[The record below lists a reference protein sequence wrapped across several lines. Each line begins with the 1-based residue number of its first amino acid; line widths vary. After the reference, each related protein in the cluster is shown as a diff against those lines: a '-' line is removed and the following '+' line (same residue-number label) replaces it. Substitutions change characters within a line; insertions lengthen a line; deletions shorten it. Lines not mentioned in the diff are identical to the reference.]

1 MGDPAGIGPEVVLKA
16 VAEEEIRKVCIPVI
30 IGDAQ
35 LLAHTA
41 RTLDLQCGY
50 DIVRKEEPFPD
61 NFSDPVIFH
70 LDNIGGFIEP
80 GIESGAAGKAAAGYI
95 EAAVELC
102 AAGSVDAIAT
112 APINKRALFLG
123 GYSFPGHT
131 EFLAHLTGAE
141 EYAMAFVAANLRIV
155 LLSTHVPLSEAI
167 RMVERDLIVKIVN
180 LTHRELQRWGIERP
194 RLAVAALNPHG
205 AEGGLF
211 GVEEASEIVPAIEA
225 CRGVDDINVRGPFS
239 ADTVFLRA
247 SRGEFD
253 AVIAC
258 YHDQAMIP
266 VKCLSF
272 GEAVNVTLGLPFIRT
287 SVDHGT
293 AFEIAG
299 TGAASTYSP
308 GPRHRAH
315 PHLPCRFPLR
325 DALRFHSLQPI
336 QYISFRLAHC
346 DSFHPLALRLSSGTF
361 YFAQLGISHFA
372 AGQGGVS
379 RRRVKAADST
389 VTACDIIPPA
399 IKAFGKRLQEN

>member
-1 MGDPAGIGPEVVLKA
+1 LPRIGITMGDPAGIGPEVVLKA
-16 VAEEEIRKVCIPVI
+16 VAEEEVRRACIPVI
-30 IGDAQ
+30 IGDAP

-41 RTLDLQCGY
+41 RTLDLQSGY
-50 DIVRKEEPFPD
+50 DIVRADEPFPEHTE
-61 NFSDPVIFH
+61 PVIYH
-70 LDNIGGFIEP
+70 LGNIHGFIEP
-80 GIESGAAGKAAAGYI
+80 GIESGAAGKAAGGYI

-102 AAGSVDAIAT
+102 AAGSIDAVAT

-131 EFLAHLTGAE
+131 EFFAHLTGAE
-141 EYAMAFVAANLRIV
+141 EYAMAFVAGNLRIV
-155 LLSTHVPLSEAI
+155 LISTHVPLAEAI
-167 RMVERDLIVKIVN
+167 RLVERDRVLEIIN

-211 GVEEASEIVPAIEA
+211 GVEEASEIMPAIDA
-225 CRGVDDINVRGPFS
+225 GRRDDINVQGPYS

-253 AVIAC
+253 AVVAC

-293 AFEIAG
+293 AFDIAG
-299 TGAASTYSP
+299 KGLAE
-308 GPRHRAH
+308 
-315 PHLPCRFPLR
+315 
-325 DALRFHSLQPI
+325 HS
-336 QYISFRLAHC
+336 SMVA
-346 DSFHPLALRLSSGTF
+346 
-361 YFAQLGISHFA
+361 
-372 AGQGGVS
+372 
-379 RRRVKAADST
+379 
-389 VTACDIIPPA
+389 A
-399 IKAFGKRLQEN
+399 IKLAAELSQRAGESCRPMEV

>member
-16 VAEEEIRKVCIPVI
+16 VAEEEIQRLCIPVI

-41 RTLDLQCGY
+41 RTLDLQSGY
-50 DIVRKEEPFPD
+50 DIVRMGEPIPEQL
-61 NFSDPVIFH
+61 SEPIIFH
-70 LDNIGGFIEP
+70 LDNVSGFIEV
-80 GIESGAAGKAAAGYI
+80 GIESAAAGKAAGGYI

-112 APINKRALFLG
+112 APINKRSLFLG

-131 EFLAHLTGAE
+131 EFLAQLTGTE
-141 EYAMAFVAANLRIV
+141 EYAMAFVEANLRIV
-155 LLSTHVPLSEAI
+155 LISTHVPLAEAI
-167 RMVERDLIVKIVN
+167 RMVQRDRIIRTVN
-180 LTHRELQRWGIERP
+180 LTHRELQRWGMESP

-211 GVEEASEIVPAIEA
+211 GMEEASEIAPAIEA
-225 CRGVDDINVRGPFS
+225 CRTVDDIDVQGPFS
-239 ADTVFLRA
+239 ADTIFLRA

-293 AFEIAG
+293 AFDIAG
-299 TGAASTYSP
+299 KGIAE
-308 GPRHRAH
+308 
-315 PHLPCRFPLR
+315 
-325 DALRFHSLQPI
+325 HSSMI
-336 QYISFRLAHC
+336 A
-346 DSFHPLALRLSSGTF
+346 
-361 YFAQLGISHFA
+361 
-372 AGQGGVS
+372 
-379 RRRVKAADST
+379 
-389 VTACDIIPPA
+389 A
-399 IKAFGKRLQEN
+399 IKLAAELSTRAGESSRPVEV

>member
-16 VAEEEIRKVCIPVI
+16 VAEEEIRKICLPVI

-50 DIVRKEEPFPD
+50 DIVRKDESFPER
-61 NFSDPVIFH
+61 FSDPIIYH
-70 LDNIGGFIEP
+70 LDNISGFIEP

-102 AAGSVDAIAT
+102 AAGNVDAIAT

-131 EFLAHLTGAE
+131 EFLAHLTGTE

-155 LLSTHVPLSEAI
+155 LLSTHVPLSVAI
-167 RMVERDLIVKIVN
+167 RMVEKDRLVKTIN
-180 LTHRELQRWGIERP
+180 LTYRELRRWGIERP

-211 GVEEASEIVPAIEA
+211 GVEEASEMVPAIEA
-225 CRGVDDINVRGPFS
+225 ARELDEINVQGPFS

-253 AVIAC
+253 AVVAC

-293 AFEIAG
+293 AFDIAG
-299 TGAASTYSP
+299 KGLAE
-308 GPRHRAH
+308 
-315 PHLPCRFPLR
+315 
-325 DALRFHSLQPI
+325 HS
-336 QYISFRLAHC
+336 SMLA
-346 DSFHPLALRLSSGTF
+346 
-361 YFAQLGISHFA
+361 
-372 AGQGGVS
+372 
-379 RRRVKAADST
+379 
-389 VTACDIIPPA
+389 A
-399 IKAFGKRLQEN
+399 IKLAAELSTQAGESCRAVEV

>member
-1 MGDPAGIGPEVVLKA
+1 MRQFVQNSSHSGPRYRRSLPRIAITMGDPAGIGPEIVLKA
-16 VAEEEIRKVCIPVI
+16 VAEEDIQKVCIPVVV
-30 IGDAQ
+30 GDAQ

-41 RTLDLQCGY
+41 RTLDLQSGY
-50 DIVRKEEPFPD
+50 DIVRAGEPIPEQL
-61 NFSDPVIFH
+61 SEPIIFH
-70 LDNIGGFIEP
+70 LDNINGVIEP
-80 GIESGAAGKAAAGYI
+80 GVESGAAGKAAGGYI

-112 APINKRALFLG
+112 APINKRSLFLG

-131 EFLAHLTGAE
+131 EFLAHLSGSE

-155 LLSTHVPLSEAI
+155 LISTHLPLSEAI
-167 RMVERDLIVKIVN
+167 RLVKRDRIIRTVN
-180 LTHRELQRWGIERP
+180 LTNRELKRWGIERP

-211 GVEEASEIVPAIEA
+211 GMEESSEIAPAVEA
-225 CRGVDDINVRGPFS
+225 CRTIDEINVAGPYS

-293 AFEIAG
+293 AFDIAG
-299 TGAASTYSP
+299 KGIAE
-308 GPRHRAH
+308 
-315 PHLPCRFPLR
+315 
-325 DALRFHSLQPI
+325 HSSLV
-336 QYISFRLAHC
+336 A
-346 DSFHPLALRLSSGTF
+346 
-361 YFAQLGISHFA
+361 
-372 AGQGGVS
+372 
-379 RRRVKAADST
+379 
-389 VTACDIIPPA
+389 A
-399 IKAFGKRLQEN
+399 IKLAAELSIRAGESSSAVEV

>member
-1 MGDPAGIGPEVVLKA
+1 MRHSDQSSSNPGPRPRRVLPRIGITMGDPAGIGPEVVLKA
-16 VAEEEIRKVCIPVI
+16 VAEEEVRRTCIPVI

-41 RTLDLQCGY
+41 RTLDLQSGY
-50 DIVRKEEPFPD
+50 DIVRADEPFPEH
-61 NFSDPVIFH
+61 SEPVIYH
-70 LDNIGGFIEP
+70 LDNITGLIEP
-80 GIESGAAGKAAAGYI
+80 GIESGAAGKAAGGYI

-102 AAGSVDAIAT
+102 AAGSIDAVAT

-131 EFLAHLTGAE
+131 EFFAHLTGAE
-141 EYAMAFVAANLRIV
+141 EYAMAFVAGNLRIV
-155 LLSTHVPLSEAI
+155 LLSTHVPLAEAI
-167 RMVERDLIVKIVN
+167 RLVERDRIVSRIN
-180 LTHRELQRWGIERP
+180 LTNRELQRWGIEKP

-211 GVEEASEIVPAIEA
+211 GVEEASEIIPAIDA
-225 CRGVDDINVRGPFS
+225 CRRDDINVQGPFS

-253 AVIAC
+253 GVVAC

-293 AFEIAG
+293 AFDIAG
-299 TGAASTYSP
+299 KGLAE
-308 GPRHRAH
+308 
-315 PHLPCRFPLR
+315 
-325 DALRFHSLQPI
+325 HS
-336 QYISFRLAHC
+336 SMVA
-346 DSFHPLALRLSSGTF
+346 
-361 YFAQLGISHFA
+361 
-372 AGQGGVS
+372 
-379 RRRVKAADST
+379 
-389 VTACDIIPPA
+389 A
-399 IKAFGKRLQEN
+399 IKLAAELSTRAGESCRPMEV

>member
-1 MGDPAGIGPEVVLKA
+1 MRHSDQSSTNPGPRPRRVLPRIGITMGDPAGIGPEVVLKA
-16 VAEEEIRKVCIPVI
+16 VAEEEIRRACIPVI

-41 RTLDLQCGY
+41 RTLDLQSGY
-50 DIVRKEEPFPD
+50 DIVRADEPFPEH
-61 NFSDPVIFH
+61 SEPVIYH
-70 LDNIGGFIEP
+70 LGNITGFIEP
-80 GIESGAAGKAAAGYI
+80 GIESGTAGKAAGGYI

-102 AAGSVDAIAT
+102 AAGSIDAVAT

-131 EFLAHLTGAE
+131 EFFAHLTGAE
-141 EYAMAFVAANLRIV
+141 EYAMAFVAGNLRIV

-167 RMVERDLIVKIVN
+167 RLVERDRVIRVIN
-180 LTHRELQRWGIERP
+180 LANRELQRWGIEKP

-211 GVEEASEIVPAIEA
+211 GVEEASEIMPAIDVA
-225 CRGVDDINVRGPFS
+225 RRDDINVQGPYS

-253 AVIAC
+253 AVVAC

-293 AFEIAG
+293 AFDIAG
-299 TGAASTYSP
+299 KGLAE
-308 GPRHRAH
+308 
-315 PHLPCRFPLR
+315 
-325 DALRFHSLQPI
+325 HS
-336 QYISFRLAHC
+336 SMVA
-346 DSFHPLALRLSSGTF
+346 
-361 YFAQLGISHFA
+361 
-372 AGQGGVS
+372 
-379 RRRVKAADST
+379 
-389 VTACDIIPPA
+389 A
-399 IKAFGKRLQEN
+399 IKLAAELSTRAGESCRPMEV

>member
-1 MGDPAGIGPEVVLKA
+1 
-16 VAEEEIRKVCIPVI
+16 
-30 IGDAQ
+30 

-41 RTLDLQCGY
+41 RTLDLQSGY
-50 DIVRKEEPFPD
+50 DIIRKEEPFPEPI
-61 NFSDPVIFH
+61 SDPVIFH
-70 LDNIGGFIEP
+70 LDNISGFIEP
-80 GIESGAAGKAAAGYI
+80 GVESGAAGKAAAGYI

-102 AAGSVDAIAT
+102 AAGNIDAIAT

-167 RMVERDLIVKIVN
+167 RLVERDRIIRVVN
-180 LTHRELQRWGIERP
+180 LTDRELRRWGIERP
-194 RLAVAALNPHG
+194 RLAMAALNPHG

-211 GVEEASEIVPAIEA
+211 GVEEASEMMPAIEA
-225 CRGVDDINVRGPFS
+225 CRIEDINVQGPFS

-293 AFEIAG
+293 AFDIAG
-299 TGAASTYSP
+299 KGLAE
-308 GPRHRAH
+308 
-315 PHLPCRFPLR
+315 
-325 DALRFHSLQPI
+325 HSSMI
-336 QYISFRLAHC
+336 A
-346 DSFHPLALRLSSGTF
+346 
-361 YFAQLGISHFA
+361 
-372 AGQGGVS
+372 
-379 RRRVKAADST
+379 
-389 VTACDIIPPA
+389 A
-399 IKAFGKRLQEN
+399 IKLAAELSTQAGESCRAVEV

>member
-16 VAEEEIRKVCIPVI
+16 VAEDEIRGMCVPVI
-30 IGDAQ
+30 VGDAQ

-41 RTLDLQCGY
+41 RTLDLQSGY
-50 DIVRKEEPFPD
+50 DIIRQGEPLPEHLTE
-61 NFSDPVIFH
+61 PVIFH
-70 LDNIGGFIEP
+70 LDNIGGFVEP
-80 GIESGAAGKAAAGYI
+80 GVESGVAGKAAAGYI

-102 AAGSVDAIAT
+102 AAGTVDAIAT

-131 EFLAHLTGAE
+131 EFLAHLTGSE
-141 EYAMAFVAANLRIV
+141 DCAMAFVAANLRVV
-155 LLSTHVPLSEAI
+155 LISTHVPLSEAI
-167 RMVERDLIVKIVN
+167 RLVERDRIMRVIN
-180 LTHRELQRWGIERP
+180 LTHRELRRWGIERP

-211 GVEEASEIVPAIEA
+211 GVEEASEIMPAIEA
-225 CRGVDDINVRGPFS
+225 CHGIDDVNVRGPFS

-293 AFEIAG
+293 AFDIAG
-299 TGAASTYSP
+299 KGLAE
-308 GPRHRAH
+308 
-315 PHLPCRFPLR
+315 
-325 DALRFHSLQPI
+325 HS
-336 QYISFRLAHC
+336 SMVA
-346 DSFHPLALRLSSGTF
+346 
-361 YFAQLGISHFA
+361 
-372 AGQGGVS
+372 
-379 RRRVKAADST
+379 
-389 VTACDIIPPA
+389 A
-399 IKAFGKRLQEN
+399 IKLAAELSTNAGESSRAVEV

>member
-1 MGDPAGIGPEVVLKA
+1 MRQFANSSSSFGNRPRRSLPRIGITMGDPAGIGPEVVLKA
-16 VAEEEIRKVCIPVI
+16 VAEDEIRGMCIPVI
-30 IGDAQ
+30 VGDAQ

-41 RTLDLQCGY
+41 RTLDLQSGY
-50 DIVRKEEPFPD
+50 DIIRQGEPLPEHLTE
-61 NFSDPVIFH
+61 PVIFH
-70 LDNIGGFIEP
+70 LDNIGGFVEP
-80 GIESGAAGKAAAGYI
+80 GIESGVAGKAAAGYI

-131 EFLAHLTGAE
+131 EFLAHLTGSE
-141 EYAMAFVAANLRIV
+141 DCAMAFVAANLRVV
-155 LLSTHVPLSEAI
+155 LISTHVPLSEAI
-167 RMVERDLIVKIVN
+167 RMVERDRIIKTIN
-180 LTHRELQRWGIERP
+180 LTHRELRRWGIERP

-225 CRGVDDINVRGPFS
+225 CHGRDDVNVRGPFP

-293 AFEIAG
+293 AFDIAG
-299 TGAASTYSP
+299 KGLAE
-308 GPRHRAH
+308 
-315 PHLPCRFPLR
+315 
-325 DALRFHSLQPI
+325 HS
-336 QYISFRLAHC
+336 SMVA
-346 DSFHPLALRLSSGTF
+346 
-361 YFAQLGISHFA
+361 
-372 AGQGGVS
+372 
-379 RRRVKAADST
+379 
-389 VTACDIIPPA
+389 A
-399 IKAFGKRLQEN
+399 IKLAAELSTNAGESSRAVEV

>member
-16 VAEEEIRKVCIPVI
+16 VAEPEIRRACVPVI

-41 RTLDLQCGY
+41 RTLDLQSGY
-50 DIVRKEEPFPD
+50 EITRQGESLPDHIEEAQ
-61 NFSDPVIFH
+61 IYH
-70 LDNIGGFIEP
+70 LDNIGGFVEP
-80 GIESGAAGKAAAGYI
+80 GIESGTAGKAAAGYI

-102 AAGSVDAIAT
+102 AAGGVDAIAT

-131 EFLAHLTGAE
+131 EFLAHLTGTE

-155 LLSTHVPLSEAI
+155 LLSTHVPLAVAI
-167 RMVERDLIVKIVN
+167 RMVERDRLVKTIN

-211 GVEEASEIVPAIEA
+211 GVEEASEMLPAIEV
-225 CRGVDDINVRGPFS
+225 CRSAGEINVQGPFS

-253 AVIAC
+253 AVVAC

-293 AFEIAG
+293 AFDIAG
-299 TGAASTYSP
+299 KGLAE
-308 GPRHRAH
+308 
-315 PHLPCRFPLR
+315 
-325 DALRFHSLQPI
+325 HS
-336 QYISFRLAHC
+336 SMVA
-346 DSFHPLALRLSSGTF
+346 
-361 YFAQLGISHFA
+361 
-372 AGQGGVS
+372 
-379 RRRVKAADST
+379 
-389 VTACDIIPPA
+389 A
-399 IKAFGKRLQEN
+399 IKLAAELSTIAGESSRAVEV

>member
-16 VAEEEIRKVCIPVI
+16 VAEEEVLRCCRPII

-35 LLAHTA
+35 LLAHNA

-50 DIVRKEEPFPD
+50 QIVRQGEPFPD
-61 NFSDPVIFH
+61 RISNPLIFH
-70 LDNIGGFIEP
+70 LDNIAGHVEP
-80 GIESGAAGKAAAGYI
+80 GIESGLAGKAAAGYI

-102 AAGSVDAIAT
+102 AAGSIDAIAT

-131 EFLAHLTGAE
+131 EFLAHLTGTE
-141 EYAMAFVAANLRIV
+141 DYAMGFVAANLRVV
-155 LLSTHVPLSEAI
+155 LISTHVPLSEAI
-167 RMVERDLIVKIVN
+167 RLVTRDRIEKTIRLADQ
-180 LTHRELQRWGIERP
+180 ELQRWGIEQP

-211 GVEEASEIVPAIEA
+211 GIEEASEIMPAVES
-225 CRGVDDINVRGPFS
+225 CRTTDGINVRGPFS

-253 AVIAC
+253 AVVAC

-272 GEAVNVTLGLPFIRT
+272 GEAVNITLGLPFIRT

-293 AFEIAG
+293 AFDIAG
-299 TGAASTYSP
+299 KGVAE
-308 GPRHRAH
+308 
-315 PHLPCRFPLR
+315 
-325 DALRFHSLQPI
+325 HS
-336 QYISFRLAHC
+336 SM
-346 DSFHPLALRLSSGTF
+346 
-361 YFAQLGISHFA
+361 
-372 AGQGGVS
+372 VE
-379 RRRVKAADST
+379 
-389 VTACDIIPPA
+389 A
-399 IKAFGKRLQEN
+399 IKLAAELSLKAGESGRAVEVA

>member
-1 MGDPAGIGPEVVLKA
+1 MPRIGITMGDPAGIGPEVVLKA
-16 VAEEEIRKVCIPVI
+16 VAEEEIRSVCAPVI

-41 RTLDLQCGY
+41 RTLDLQSGY
-50 DIVRKEEPFPD
+50 DIVRRGEPLPGHLTE
-61 NFSDPVIFH
+61 PVIFH
-70 LDNIGGFIEP
+70 LDNVGGYIEP

-102 AAGSVDAIAT
+102 AAGSIEAIAT

-131 EFLAHLTGAE
+131 EFLASLTSTE
-141 EYAMAFVAANLRIV
+141 EYAMALVAANLRIV
-155 LLSTHVPLSEAI
+155 LLSTHVPLAEAI
-167 RMVERDLIVKIVN
+167 RMVERDRIIRIIRLA
-180 LTHRELQRWGIERP
+180 HRELQRWGIDRP
-194 RLAVAALNPHG
+194 RIAVAALNPHG

-211 GVEEASEIVPAIEA
+211 GVEEASEIVPAVEA
-225 CRGVDDINVRGPFS
+225 CRGVDDLNVQGPFS
-239 ADTVFLRA
+239 ADTIFLRA

-293 AFEIAG
+293 AFDIAG
-299 TGAASTYSP
+299 KGLAEHSSMMAAIK
-308 GPRHRAH
+308 
-315 PHLPCRFPLR
+315 L
-325 DALRFHSLQPI
+325 
-336 QYISFRLAHC
+336 
-346 DSFHPLALRLSSGTF
+346 
-361 YFAQLGISHFA
+361 
-372 AGQGGVS
+372 
-379 RRRVKAADST
+379 AADLST
-389 VTACDIIPPA
+389 RADESSRAV
-399 IKAFGKRLQEN
+399 EV

>member
-1 MGDPAGIGPEVVLKA
+1 MRQLANSSSHSGHRPKRFLPRIGITMGDPAGIGPEVVLKA
-16 VAEEEIRKVCIPVI
+16 VAEDEVRRICVPVI

-41 RTLDLQCGY
+41 RTLDLQSGY
-50 DIVRKEEPFPD
+50 DIVRKGEKIPDEISEPI
-61 NFSDPVIFH
+61 IFH
-70 LDNIGGFIEP
+70 LDNITGSIEP
-80 GIESGAAGKAAAGYI
+80 GIESGTAGKAAAGYI

-102 AAGSVDAIAT
+102 AAGSIDAIAT

-141 EYAMAFVAANLRIV
+141 EYAMAFVASNLRIV

-167 RMVERDLIVKIVN
+167 TMVERDRIVKIVS
-180 LTHRELQRWGIERP
+180 LTNRELQRWGIERP

-211 GVEEASEIVPAIEA
+211 GVEEAAEIVPAIEA
-225 CRGVDDINVRGPFS
+225 CRGREDINVQGPFS

-293 AFEIAG
+293 AFDIAG
-299 TGAASTYSP
+299 KGLAEHSSMVAAIK
-308 GPRHRAH
+308 
-315 PHLPCRFPLR
+315 L
-325 DALRFHSLQPI
+325 
-336 QYISFRLAHC
+336 
-346 DSFHPLALRLSSGTF
+346 
-361 YFAQLGISHFA
+361 
-372 AGQGGVS
+372 
-379 RRRVKAADST
+379 AADLST
-389 VTACDIIPPA
+389 QAGESCRAV
-399 IKAFGKRLQEN
+399 EV

>member
-1 MGDPAGIGPEVVLKA
+1 MPRIGITMGDPAGIGPEVVLKA
-16 VAEEEIRKVCIPVI
+16 VAEEEVRRTCIPVI

-41 RTLDLQCGY
+41 RTLDLQSGY
-50 DIVRKEEPFPD
+50 DIVRADEPFPEHAE
-61 NFSDPVIFH
+61 PVIYH
-70 LDNIGGFIEP
+70 LGNISGFIEP
-80 GIESGAAGKAAAGYI
+80 GIESGAAGKAAGGYI

-102 AAGSVDAIAT
+102 AAGSIDAVAT

-131 EFLAHLTGAE
+131 EFFAHLTGAE
-141 EYAMAFVAANLRIV
+141 EYAMAFVAGNLRIV
-155 LLSTHVPLSEAI
+155 LISTHVPLAEAI
-167 RMVERDLIVKIVN
+167 RLVERDRVLDIIN
-180 LTHRELQRWGIERP
+180 LTNRELQRWGIERP

-211 GVEEASEIVPAIEA
+211 GVEEASEIIPAIDAGRRE
-225 CRGVDDINVRGPFS
+225 DINVQGPFS

-253 AVIAC
+253 AVVAC

-293 AFEIAG
+293 AFDIAG
-299 TGAASTYSP
+299 KGLAE
-308 GPRHRAH
+308 
-315 PHLPCRFPLR
+315 
-325 DALRFHSLQPI
+325 HS
-336 QYISFRLAHC
+336 SMVA
-346 DSFHPLALRLSSGTF
+346 
-361 YFAQLGISHFA
+361 
-372 AGQGGVS
+372 
-379 RRRVKAADST
+379 
-389 VTACDIIPPA
+389 A
-399 IKAFGKRLQEN
+399 IKLAAELSQRAGESCRPMEV

>member
-16 VAEEEIRKVCIPVI
+16 VAEEEIRRACIPVI

-41 RTLDLQCGY
+41 RTLDLQSGY
-50 DIVRKEEPFPD
+50 DIVRAEEPFPEHTE
-61 NFSDPVIFH
+61 PVIYH
-70 LDNIGGFIEP
+70 LDNITGLIEP
-80 GIESGAAGKAAAGYI
+80 GIESGAAGKAAGGYI

-102 AAGSVDAIAT
+102 AAGSIDAVAT

-131 EFLAHLTGAE
+131 EFFAHLTGSE
-141 EYAMAFVAANLRIV
+141 EYAMAFVAGNLRIV
-155 LLSTHVPLSEAI
+155 LLSTHVPLAEAI
-167 RMVERDLIVKIVN
+167 RLVERDRIVSRIN
-180 LTHRELQRWGIERP
+180 LTNRELQRWGIEKP

-211 GVEEASEIVPAIEA
+211 GVEEASEIMPAIDS
-225 CRGVDDINVRGPFS
+225 CRRDEINVQGPFS

-253 AVIAC
+253 GVIAC

-293 AFEIAG
+293 AFDIAG
-299 TGAASTYSP
+299 KGLAE
-308 GPRHRAH
+308 
-315 PHLPCRFPLR
+315 
-325 DALRFHSLQPI
+325 HS
-336 QYISFRLAHC
+336 SMVA
-346 DSFHPLALRLSSGTF
+346 
-361 YFAQLGISHFA
+361 
-372 AGQGGVS
+372 
-379 RRRVKAADST
+379 
-389 VTACDIIPPA
+389 A
-399 IKAFGKRLQEN
+399 IKLAAELSTRAGESCRPMEV

>member
-1 MGDPAGIGPEVVLKA
+1 MTQSGNSSSHTGHRPRRFLPRIGITMGDPAGIGPEVVLKA
-16 VAEEEIRKVCIPVI
+16 VAEEEVRSLCVPLI

-41 RTLDLQCGY
+41 RTLDLRCGY
-50 DIVRKEEPFPD
+50 DIVRRGEQLPANLAE
-61 NFSDPVIFH
+61 PVIFH

-102 AAGSVDAIAT
+102 AAGSIEAIAT

-131 EFLAHLTGAE
+131 EFLAALTSTE

-155 LLSTHVPLSEAI
+155 LLSTHVPLAEAI
-167 RMVERDLIVKIVN
+167 RLVERDRIIRIVR
-180 LTHRELQRWGIERP
+180 LTHRELKRWGIERP
-194 RLAVAALNPHG
+194 RIAVAALNPHG

-211 GVEEASEIVPAIEA
+211 GMEEASEIAPAVEA
-225 CRGVDDINVRGPFS
+225 CRGVDDLNVRGPFS
-239 ADTVFLRA
+239 ADTIFLRA

-253 AVIAC
+253 AVLAC
-258 YHDQAMIP
+258 YHDQATIP

-293 AFEIAG
+293 AFDIAG
-299 TGAASTYSP
+299 KGLAE
-308 GPRHRAH
+308 
-315 PHLPCRFPLR
+315 
-325 DALRFHSLQPI
+325 HS
-336 QYISFRLAHC
+336 SMVA
-346 DSFHPLALRLSSGTF
+346 
-361 YFAQLGISHFA
+361 
-372 AGQGGVS
+372 
-379 RRRVKAADST
+379 
-389 VTACDIIPPA
+389 A
-399 IKAFGKRLQEN
+399 IKLATELSNRADESSRAVEV

>member
-1 MGDPAGIGPEVVLKA
+1 LPRIGITMGDPAGIGPEVVLKA
-16 VAEEEIRKVCIPVI
+16 VAEPEIQKVCVPVI

-35 LLAHTA
+35 MLAHTA

-50 DIVRKEEPFPD
+50 DIIRKEESFPEHL
-61 NFSDPVIFH
+61 NEPAIFH
-70 LDNIGGFIEP
+70 LDNILGFIEP

-102 AAGSVDAIAT
+102 AAGSIDAIAT

-131 EFLAHLTGAE
+131 EFLAHLTRSE

-167 RMVERDLIVKIVN
+167 RLVERDRLVKVIN
-180 LTHRELQRWGIERP
+180 LTNRELQRWGMERP

-211 GVEEASEIVPAIEA
+211 GVEEASEMVPAIEA
-225 CRGVDDINVRGPFS
+225 CRQLDDINVHGPYS

-253 AVIAC
+253 AVVAC

-293 AFEIAG
+293 AFDIAG
-299 TGAASTYSP
+299 KGVAEHSSMVAAIK
-308 GPRHRAH
+308 
-315 PHLPCRFPLR
+315 L
-325 DALRFHSLQPI
+325 
-336 QYISFRLAHC
+336 
-346 DSFHPLALRLSSGTF
+346 
-361 YFAQLGISHFA
+361 
-372 AGQGGVS
+372 
-379 RRRVKAADST
+379 AADLST
-389 VTACDIIPPA
+389 QAGESCRPVEI
-399 IKAFGKRLQEN
+399 

>member
-16 VAEEEIRKVCIPVI
+16 VAEEEIQRTCLPI
-30 IGDAQ
+30 IVGDAQ

-41 RTLDLQCGY
+41 RTLDLQSGY
-50 DIVRKEEPFPD
+50 DIVRVGEPLPD
-61 NFSDPVIFH
+61 QPSGPLIFH
-70 LDNIGGFIEP
+70 LDNINGVIEP
-80 GIESGAAGKAAAGYI
+80 GIESGPAGKAAGQYI

-112 APINKRALFLG
+112 APINKRSLFLG

-131 EFLAHLTGAE
+131 EFLAHLTGSE

-155 LLSTHVPLSEAI
+155 LISTHVPLAEAI
-167 RMVERDLIVKIVN
+167 TLVKRDRIMRTIN
-180 LTHRELQRWGIERP
+180 LTNRELKRWGIENP
-194 RLAVAALNPHG
+194 RLAMAALNPHG

-211 GVEEASEIVPAIEA
+211 GMEETSEIAPAVA
-225 CRGVDDINVRGPFS
+225 YCRSSEDINVEGPYS

-293 AFEIAG
+293 AFDIAG
-299 TGAASTYSP
+299 RGVAE
-308 GPRHRAH
+308 
-315 PHLPCRFPLR
+315 
-325 DALRFHSLQPI
+325 HS
-336 QYISFRLAHC
+336 SMVA
-346 DSFHPLALRLSSGTF
+346 
-361 YFAQLGISHFA
+361 
-372 AGQGGVS
+372 
-379 RRRVKAADST
+379 
-389 VTACDIIPPA
+389 A
-399 IKAFGKRLQEN
+399 IKLAAELAGRDESCNAIEV

>member
-16 VAEEEIRKVCIPVI
+16 VAEDEIKEVCLPVI

-50 DIVRKEEPFPD
+50 EITRRGEALPEHLEEPQ
-61 NFSDPVIFH
+61 IYH
-70 LDNIGGFIEP
+70 LDNVGGFVEP
-80 GIESGAAGKAAAGYI
+80 GIESGVAGKAAAGYI

-102 AAGSVDAIAT
+102 AAGSIDAIAT

-131 EFLAHLTGAE
+131 EFLAHLTGTE

-155 LLSTHVPLSEAI
+155 LMSTHVPLAEAI
-167 RMVERDLIVKIVN
+167 RMVERDRIIKTIN
-180 LTHRELQRWGIERP
+180 ITHRELRRWGIDRP

-211 GVEEASEIVPAIEA
+211 GVEEASEMLPAIEK
-225 CRGVDDINVRGPFS
+225 CRAIDEVNVQGPFS

-293 AFEIAG
+293 AFDIAG
-299 TGAASTYSP
+299 KGLAE
-308 GPRHRAH
+308 
-315 PHLPCRFPLR
+315 
-325 DALRFHSLQPI
+325 HS
-336 QYISFRLAHC
+336 SMVA
-346 DSFHPLALRLSSGTF
+346 
-361 YFAQLGISHFA
+361 
-372 AGQGGVS
+372 
-379 RRRVKAADST
+379 
-389 VTACDIIPPA
+389 A
-399 IKAFGKRLQEN
+399 IKLAAELSLIAGESSRAVEV

>member
-1 MGDPAGIGPEVVLKA
+1 MPHIGITMGDPAGIGPEVVLKA
-16 VAEEEIRKVCIPVI
+16 VAEEEIRKVCVPVI

-61 NFSDPVIFH
+61 HFSDPVIFH

-167 RMVERDLIVKIVN
+167 RMVERDLIVKIVK
-180 LTHRELQRWGIERP
+180 LAHRELQRWGIERP

-293 AFEIAG
+293 AFDIAG
-299 TGAASTYSP
+299 KGLAE
-308 GPRHRAH
+308 
-315 PHLPCRFPLR
+315 
-325 DALRFHSLQPI
+325 HS
-336 QYISFRLAHC
+336 SMVA
-346 DSFHPLALRLSSGTF
+346 
-361 YFAQLGISHFA
+361 
-372 AGQGGVS
+372 
-379 RRRVKAADST
+379 
-389 VTACDIIPPA
+389 A
-399 IKAFGKRLQEN
+399 IKLAAELSTQAGESCRAVEV

>member
-1 MGDPAGIGPEVVLKA
+1 LPRIGITMGDPAGIGPEVVLKA
-16 VAEEEIRKVCIPVI
+16 VAEEEVRRACIPVI

-41 RTLDLQCGY
+41 RTLDLQSGY
-50 DIVRKEEPFPD
+50 DIVRADEPFPEH
-61 NFSDPVIFH
+61 SEPVIYH
-70 LDNIGGFIEP
+70 LDNITGFIEP
-80 GIESGAAGKAAAGYI
+80 GIESGAAGKAAGGYI

-102 AAGSVDAIAT
+102 AAGSIDAVAT

-131 EFLAHLTGAE
+131 EFFAHLTGAE
-141 EYAMAFVAANLRIV
+141 DYAMAFVAGNLRIV

-167 RMVERDLIVKIVN
+167 RLVERDRIVRRIN
-180 LTHRELQRWGIERP
+180 LTNRELQRWGIERP
-194 RLAVAALNPHG
+194 RVAVAALNPHG

-211 GVEEASEIVPAIEA
+211 GVEEASEIMPAIDA
-225 CRGVDDINVRGPFS
+225 CRRDDINVQGPFS

-253 AVIAC
+253 GVIAC

-293 AFEIAG
+293 AFDIAG
-299 TGAASTYSP
+299 KGLAE
-308 GPRHRAH
+308 
-315 PHLPCRFPLR
+315 
-325 DALRFHSLQPI
+325 HS
-336 QYISFRLAHC
+336 SMVA
-346 DSFHPLALRLSSGTF
+346 
-361 YFAQLGISHFA
+361 
-372 AGQGGVS
+372 
-379 RRRVKAADST
+379 
-389 VTACDIIPPA
+389 A
-399 IKAFGKRLQEN
+399 IKLAAELSTRAGESCRPMEV

>member
-16 VAEEEIRKVCIPVI
+16 VAEEEIIRVCVPVI

-50 DIVRKEEPFPD
+50 DIVRQGEPLPE
-61 NFSDPVIFH
+61 NLGEPIIFH
-70 LDNIGGFIEP
+70 LDNIGGFVEP

-131 EFLAHLTGAE
+131 EFLAHLTGSE
-141 EYAMAFVAANLRIV
+141 DSAMAFVAANLRIV
-155 LLSTHVPLSEAI
+155 LLSTHVPLAEAI
-167 RMVERDLIVKIVN
+167 RMVERDRIIRTIN
-180 LTHRELQRWGIERP
+180 LANRELRRWGIERP

-211 GVEEASEIVPAIEA
+211 GMEEASEIVPAIEA
-225 CRGVDDINVRGPFS
+225 CHGVDDVSVRGPFP

-272 GEAVNVTLGLPFIRT
+272 GEAVNVTMGLPFIRT

-293 AFEIAG
+293 AFDIAG
-299 TGAASTYSP
+299 KGLAE
-308 GPRHRAH
+308 
-315 PHLPCRFPLR
+315 
-325 DALRFHSLQPI
+325 HS
-336 QYISFRLAHC
+336 SMLA
-346 DSFHPLALRLSSGTF
+346 
-361 YFAQLGISHFA
+361 
-372 AGQGGVS
+372 
-379 RRRVKAADST
+379 
-389 VTACDIIPPA
+389 A
-399 IKAFGKRLQEN
+399 IKLAAELSTSAGESSRAVEV

>member
-16 VAEEEIRKVCIPVI
+16 VAEEEIRRVCIPLI

-50 DIVRKEEPFPD
+50 DIVRRGEPI
-61 NFSDPVIFH
+61 PVQHSEPIIFH
-70 LDNIGGFIEP
+70 LDNISGFVEP
-80 GIESGAAGKAAAGYI
+80 GIESGAAGKAAGGYI

-112 APINKRALFLG
+112 APINKRSLFLG

-131 EFLAHLTGAE
+131 EFLAHLTGTE

-155 LLSTHVPLSEAI
+155 LISTHVPLAEAI
-167 RMVERDLIVKIVN
+167 RLVERDRIIRTVN
-180 LTHRELQRWGIERP
+180 LTHRELQRWGIEQP

-211 GVEEASEIVPAIEA
+211 GMEEASEIAPAVEA
-225 CRGVDDINVRGPFS
+225 CRAVDDINVQGPFS
-239 ADTVFLRA
+239 ADTIFLRA

-293 AFEIAG
+293 AFDIAG
-299 TGAASTYSP
+299 KGVAE
-308 GPRHRAH
+308 
-315 PHLPCRFPLR
+315 
-325 DALRFHSLQPI
+325 HS
-336 QYISFRLAHC
+336 SMNA
-346 DSFHPLALRLSSGTF
+346 
-361 YFAQLGISHFA
+361 
-372 AGQGGVS
+372 
-379 RRRVKAADST
+379 
-389 VTACDIIPPA
+389 A
-399 IKAFGKRLQEN
+399 IKLAAELSTRAGESSRAIEV